1 MHHAALR
8 SSVRHCNLRAWHA
21 SAAGSRERRRRPHSN
36 TLSPNSS
43 GGLRAEAG
51 QRCAREPRASATAR
65 RGRTNRR
72 TSPSPLASALALRLT
87 RRVPRLPRSSSPTPR
102 PRSATSRRRTPH
114 AVHRLLSPRAR
125 PPPPPPPS
133 LPPSRA
139 ASPRTSLAHERSLG
153 LRAYLRAPTSTVE
166 GARSAQR
173 LSGPDQAYSASNPR
187 MLLPPSVWARLCRL
201 LGRSAGLTDPTPP
214 PSAPPHA
221 DGAAQGSEHPGPAQ
235 HVGLPYRRL

>member
-1 MHHAALR
+1 MRPRAPRLCHCAPPHQPPHPWPHFAFTSRLRAGLATHAARPSPPSLLLSDHATKR
-8 SSVRHCNLRAWHA
+8 PPDAACRA
-21 SAAGSRERRRRPHSN
+21 PPP
-36 TLSPNSS
+36 LSS
-43 GGLRAEAG
+43 GTPA
-51 QRCAREPRASATAR
+51 PTSAS
-65 RGRTNRR
+65 
-72 TSPSPLASALALRLT
+72 
-87 RRVPRLPRSSSPTPR
+87 PRS
-102 PRSATSRRRTPH
+102 
-114 AVHRLLSPRAR
+114 L
-125 PPPPPPPS
+125 

-139 ASPRTSLAHERSLG
+139 ASPRSSLAHERSLG